1 MANLSPEIALLWFAT
16 LFCILCM
23 IDGSNREE
31 TVGPPPELP
40 PSLEL
45 LERLVDKEGKS
56 DEGINTDS
64 VGPPPEVSDDGADIS
79 IERRTDKGSESDE
92 TVENDNAISSGG
104 SGEDSSEL
112 DMDSEQY
119 SYSYEEPPSSSQIF
133 SRLIRMNKT
142 DPSLKKW
149 YQWKQNKHNWI
160 DGITRDGINLNYVVK
175 VGKYRFIITHT

>member
-1 MANLSPEIALLWFAT
+1 M
-16 LFCILCM
+16 
-23 IDGSNREE
+23 
-31 TVGPPPELP
+31 
-40 PSLEL
+40 
-45 LERLVDKEGKS
+45 
-56 DEGINTDS
+56 
-64 VGPPPEVSDDGADIS
+64 
-79 IERRTDKGSESDE
+79 
-92 TVENDNAISSGG
+92 G

-175 VGKYRFIITHT
+175 VGKCRFIL